1 VYGEEEQCILTSS
14 FEGMRVATLRGEWDV
29 ATREQLRSALSSLG
43 SESDVL
49 VDLRDASFFDSTALA
64 ELIGLYKRLNGAGR
78 RLEALVGESNM
89 RRLLEL
95 TSLDGL
101 LGVSRERERYLV
113 ERLPRTEWPG
123 PQGDEAENGRRT

>member
-1 VYGEEEQCILTSS
+1 MHADDDGIVTAD
-14 FEGMRVATLRGEWDV
+14 FEGMRVVTLRGEWDV
-29 ATREQLRSALSSLG
+29 ATRERLRNALQALG
-43 SESDVL
+43 TNNDVL

-64 ELIGLYKRLNGAGR
+64 ELIALYKRLNAAGR

-101 LGVSRERERYLV
+101 LGVSVERSRYLT
-113 ERLPRTEWPG
+113 ERLPPAVS
-123 PQGDEAENGRRT
+123 P